1 MRNCILLTNIIFKAT
16 ETNTLYLW
24 QIFCKS
30 TPMKKILLLM
40 TFLIFANNHAQ
51 KLDNIQSGEVLNYR
65 IHYGI
70 LNAGTATLTTLK
82 TTYLGQPHFYVKG
95 YGKTTGAV
103 RAFFKVEDHYES
115 FINYNTGLPSFY
127 VRNVQEGGYTQH
139 FETVFNQSN
148 QTLILTDKEKNTSK
162 QQKSVKDIQDMLS
175 AFYYL
180 RSLDS
185 SDLRTGSVKKLN
197 VWIDDEVFPF
207 QIKVAGTENVKTK
220 FGTINCL
227 KIIPQVMSGRVFKDK
242 EGVTL
247 WVSNDRNLVPVAIK
261 AELAVGS
268 LKASLESY
276 KNVKYPLKFSK

>member
-1 MRNCILLTNIIFKAT
+1 
-16 ETNTLYLW
+16 
-24 QIFCKS
+24 
-30 TPMKKILLLM
+30 MKKIISLFIVLFF
-40 TFLIFANNHAQ
+40 TFGKAQ
-51 KLDNIQSGEVLNYR
+51 KLDNIQSGEVINYR

-82 TTYLGQPHFYVKG
+82 TNYQGKPHFYVKG

-115 FINYNTGLPSFY
+115 FIDCNTGLPSFY
-127 VRNVQEGGYTQH
+127 VRNVQEGRSYTQH

-148 QTLILTDKEKNTSK
+148 HTLILTDKEKNTSK
-162 QQKSVKDIQDMLS
+162 VVKSVKDVQDMLS

-180 RSLDS
+180 RSLDPD
-185 SDLRTGSVKKLN
+185 DLKVGMVKKLN
-197 VWIDDEVFPF
+197 VWIDDELFPF
-207 QIKVAGTENVKTK
+207 QIKVAGTETINTK
-220 FGTINCL
+220 FGKINCL

-247 WVSNDRNLVPVAIK
+247 WVSNDKNLVPVAIK

-268 LKASLESY
+268 LKASLETY
-276 KNVKYPLKFSK
+276 KNVKFPLKFNK

>member
-1 MRNCILLTNIIFKAT
+1 
-16 ETNTLYLW
+16 
-24 QIFCKS
+24 
-30 TPMKKILLLM
+30 MKKFFSVLGIL
-40 TFLIFANNHAQ
+40 FFALGFSQ
-51 KLDNIQSGEVLNYR
+51 KFDNIQSGEVLNYR

-82 TTYLGQPHFYVKG
+82 TTYKGQPHFYVKG
-95 YGKTTGAV
+95 YGRTTGAV

-139 FETVFNQSN
+139 FETAFNHSN
-148 QTLILTDKEKNTSK
+148 QTLVLTDKEKNTSTVE
-162 QQKSVKDIQDMLS
+162 KSVKGVQDMLS

-185 SDLRTGSVKKLN
+185 SELKIGSVKKLN
-197 VWIDDEVFPF
+197 VWIDDELFPF
-207 QIKVAGTENVKTK
+207 QLKVVGTENIKTK
-220 FGTINCL
+220 FGTVNCL
-227 KIIPQVMSGRVFKDK
+227 RIVPQVISGRVFKDK

-247 WVSNDRNLVPVAIK
+247 WVSNDRNYVPVAIK

-268 LKASLESY
+268 LKASLDSY
-276 KNVKYPLKFSK
+276 RNVKYPLSFF